1 MCVCVCATRVRAYV
15 FACARSS
22 AQVAGACGGQLGP
35 RGATGPGQG
44 GGGRDQRRR
53 GAGRACFWRRVGGV
67 TELGYCGSGAR
78 SWVRAELLPPAASSP
93 SIPRSLSSPG
103 HAATALP
110 PPPWET
116 VAGGGCPVRSKPA
129 GRCRTPTPGSGE
141 RARPCPGSDNCGG
154 GGGGSAVLVAGLSDR
169 SQRQARSERRVAGG
183 AVWACAP
190 DPWLAGGTQRPGAT
204 RPSAWSAPRGCAEA
218 AAATVAMQPAQRRPG
233 PGTAA
238 RSLEDAGRAAP
249 RPLTEVRARPRAH
262 GPPARPLYPSDSFPP
277 RVSEGWCSNR
287 EGEAERLL
295 PFLFLLSRGEPPDE
309 MLTESFSSPA
319 MFQATAT
326 REVCSGLTSFPV
338 CMCVLRG
345 RGAALGNFEEL
356 LIPLSRLD

>member
-1 MCVCVCATRVRAYV
+1 MCVWVCVCHARARVCVRAR
-15 FACARSS
+15 ALQCASGWCVWG
-22 AQVAGACGGQLGP
+22 AAGAKRGHRARPGRWWAGSAAPRRRAGVLLAESWRSYREGLLWQ
-35 RGATGPGQG
+35 RGA
-44 GGGRDQRRR
+44 
-53 GAGRACFWRRVGGV
+53 
-67 TELGYCGSGAR
+67 ELGAR
-78 SWVRAELLPPAASSP
+78 RASASRRLLALHSSFP
-93 SIPRSLSSPG
+93 VFPRPRRDC
-103 HAATALP
+103 AATASLR
-110 PPPWET
+110 T

-154 GGGGSAVLVAGLSDR
+154 GGGGSALLVAGLSDR
-169 SQRQARSERRVAGG
+169 SQRRARSERRVAGG

-190 DPWLAGGTQRPGAT
+190 DLWLAGGTQRPGAT

-262 GPPARPLYPSDSFPP
+262 GPPARPQFPADSFLP

-287 EGEAERLL
+287 EGEAEELP

-319 MFQATAT
+319 MFRATAT
-326 REVCSGLTSFPV
+326 RELCSGLTSFQG
-338 CMCVLRG
+338 CIYVLRG
-345 RGAALGNFEEL
+345 REGR
-356 LIPLSRLD
+356 LSETLRSS